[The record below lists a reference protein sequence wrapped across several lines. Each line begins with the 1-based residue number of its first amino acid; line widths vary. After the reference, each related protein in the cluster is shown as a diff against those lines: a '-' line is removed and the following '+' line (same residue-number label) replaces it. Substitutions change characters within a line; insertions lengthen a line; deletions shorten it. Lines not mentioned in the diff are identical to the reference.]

1 MKFAIMESIITPGG
15 HEIDYDRILVE
26 ELKALGHEV
35 EFYVPEGHEFKWNYG
50 APIQFL
56 PGSGVSYAGV
66 KGLQKTWLS
75 LKREINRQKWYKK
88 LYQLAL
94 EKRFDAI
101 IFPSATYRYLRALQ
115 ISSLLKSPLPVIFI
129 VHGLTPKEAPHLFG
143 QAEKAQL
150 NPNIKIAVQTFAKNS
165 LVNKEVSNVSYFYP
179 PNYIP
184 RDVDCTQSDT
194 IPEVLKLGFFGQY
207 RKEKK
212 LDQFLDIFVTCK
224 FKRPVK
230 LLVQGATMTQAD
242 AEDFDRII
250 TRYSSYSNLIEFLHR
265 PLIGK
270 EWQAAIAG
278 IDAMVM
284 PYGAERY
291 RFHTSAILST
301 TIGFHKPVI
310 IADNINPEVLS
321 NFNIGVSF
329 KVGDMDA
336 LKLAIEEFVNTF
348 DVRFDDYQ
356 TNLEKAYAEYAP
368 SKLAANIVNLA
379 KQEPIMVKR

>member
-26 ELKALGHEV
+26 ELQALGHQV

-50 APIQFL
+50 APINFL
-56 PGSGVSYAGV
+56 NGSGVSYAGV
-66 KGLQKTWLS
+66 SGFKKTMLS
-75 LKREINRQKWYKK
+75 LKREINRQRWYKQMYK
-88 LYQLAL
+88 YAV
-94 EKRFDAI
+94 ENRFDAI
-101 IFPSATYRYLRALQ
+101 IFPSSTYRYLRALQ
-115 ISSLLKSPLPVIFI
+115 ISPLKKSPLPVIFI
-129 VHGLTPKEAPHLFG
+129 IHGLTPKEAPHLFA
-143 QAEKAQL
+143 QAEKSKS
-150 NPNIKIAVQTFAKNS
+150 NPNIKIAVQTFAKD
-165 LVNKEVSNVSYFYP
+165 LQINKDMVNVSYFYP

-184 RDVDCTQSDT
+184 RDITCTKAVD
-194 IPEVLKLGFFGQY
+194 IPKVLKLGFFGQY

-224 FKRPVK
+224 FNRPVK

-242 AEDFDRII
+242 AEDFENII
-250 TRYSSYSNLIEFLHR
+250 KRYSGYSNLIEFLHK

-291 RFHTSAILST
+291 RYHTSAILST

-310 IADNINPEVLS
+310 IADNINPEVL
-321 NFNIGVSF
+321 NDYNIGVAF
-329 KVGDMDA
+329 KVGDLAA
-336 LKLAIEEFVNTF
+336 LKKAIEEFVNTF
-348 DVRFDDYQ
+348 DAKFEDY
-356 TNLEKAYAEYAP
+356 NSFLDKAYNAYAP
-368 SKLAANIVNLA
+368 SKLAANIAKLA
-379 KQEPIMVKR
+379 EK